1 MADTVYVDGAT
12 LLTAD
17 TMNDLNRLHYTILGD
32 PANAAEARSSLG
44 AIGSADA
51 VSFSNTVALSGDI
64 SPSQITANQNDYNP
78 TGLSTASV
86 LRLDTD
92 ASRDITGLQG
102 GADGRLIVITN
113 VGSFAMVLKDESA
126 SSTAANRFAL
136 AADITLAAD
145 QSVVLQYDST
155 SSRWRAVALPAGAA
169 GAAGD
174 VQTFDAGGTW
184 TKPASGTMALIEV
197 WGAGGGGARQAAGN
211 SAGGGGGGYSFLWKK
226 LSDLGATETVTIGGG
241 GAVQN
246 TDATGGNNGGTTSFG
261 AHITHVGGSGG
272 NRSAAG
278 ASASSPMCGGVGAVQ
293 GHSGTTTARSGAN
306 SQCAGSQATCVPL
319 GSAGINSTS
328 VSATDAAVSTC
339 VPCMMGGGNGGGV
352 STVLNAQGTG
362 GTSAFGGAGGNGN
375 KAGAGA
381 TGAQPGGGGG
391 AGTTGG
397 GAGGDG
403 RVKVSV
409 F

>member
-1 MADTVYVDGAT
+1 MTTIVTRAGKGSPLTFTEADANFTNLNNDKIETSAIGTTVQAYDAQLADIAGLTPTDNGVVIGDGTHFVVESGAT
-12 LLTAD
+12 LKT
-17 TMNDLNRLHYTILGD
+17 
-32 PANAAEARSSLG
+32 SLG
-44 AIGSADA
+44 LTIGTDVMAHVAPSTSGKVLTSNGSAWTSA
-51 VSFSNTVALSGDI
+51 VL
-64 SPSQITANQNDYNP
+64 P
-78 TGLSTASV
+78 TG
-86 LRLDTD
+86 
-92 ASRDITGLQG
+92 
-102 GADGRLIVITN
+102 
-113 VGSFAMVLKDESA
+113 
-126 SSTAANRFAL
+126 
-136 AADITLAAD
+136 
-145 QSVVLQYDST
+145 
-155 SSRWRAVALPAGAA
+155 

-174 VQTFDAGGTW
+174 VQTFNAGGTW

-197 WGAGGGGARQAAGN
+197 WGTGGGGARQAAGN

-226 LSDLGATETVTIGGG
+226 LSDLGATETVTIGAG

-246 TDATGGNNGGTTSFG
+246 TDATDGNHGGTTSFG

-272 NRSAAG
+272 NRSAAAG
-278 ASASSPMCGGVGAVQ
+278 GASSPMCGGVGSVQ
-293 GHSGTTTARSGAN
+293 GNSSTTTARSGVN
-306 SQCAGSQATCVPL
+306 SQCSGSQLTCVPL

-328 VSATDAAVSTC
+328 YAATDGAVNTC

-381 TGAQPGGGGG
+381 TGTQPGGGGG
-391 AGTTGG
+391 SGTTQG